1 MSLTSF
7 FRRLFHRSPDKVSSE
22 EMLWTELKVP
32 EDIEPID
39 KKILNAFAGKADP
52 LRGEE
57 ALAEF
62 LACGWERMKNEV
74 YAFAV
79 GKKNCLPTYFK
90 RILEAYP
97 EESSKLLECCFD
109 EMSPER
115 RLLYL
120 SVRGKNDPQMV
131 SNEVGKILPDLEPEE
146 VGTAFAV
153 LTAIPSEEG
162 EKLICSYLEKDD
174 WRLKMKAASA
184 LREMK
189 AVRCVPQI
197 RKAAGS
203 CDDTA
208 GAGLNAIADQIER
221 ESKEHG
227 TSKGSSGMV

>member
-7 FRRLFHRSPDKVSSE
+7 FQRLFHRSPDKVSSE

-32 EDIEPID
+32 EDMEPID

-62 LACGWERMKNEV
+62 LDCGWERIKNEV

-90 RILEAYP
+90 RILDAYP
-97 EESSKLLECCFD
+97 EESFKLLECCFG

-120 SVRGKNDPQMV
+120 SLRGKDNPRMV
-131 SNEVGKILPDLEPEE
+131 SDEVRKILPELEPEE
-146 VGTAFAV
+146 LSMAFSV
-153 LTAIPSEEG
+153 LTAIPSAEG
-162 EKLICSYLEKDD
+162 EELVCSYLEKDD

-189 AVRCVPQI
+189 AVHCVPRI
-197 RKAAGS
+197 RKAAES
-203 CDDTA
+203 CDDTV
-208 GAGLNAIADQIER
+208 GAGLNAIADEM
-221 ESKEHG
+221 EKEQ
-227 TSKGSSGMV
+227 TDD